1 MRGVTLGDWT
11 LQDKKIGILKD
22 PGLQDSFVTPDTRLA
37 QGGQVTIV
45 CYGFF
50 LPVSPDFE

>member
-1 MRGVTLGDWT
+1 MRSNTGRLNIAG
-11 LQDKKIGILKD
+11 QKIGILKD

-37 QGGQVTIV
+37 QGGQVTV
-45 CYGFF
+45 VYYGFF